1 MDIYDYTEPVE
12 VIKRRGHLSKGLS
25 VGEILKPVISNQ
37 VDYDVAILGI
47 SNDTNGTTNKGS
59 ASCTETI
66 RNELYGLRGSF
77 KNIYVS
83 DLGNI
88 KSKTVKDAYF
98 ALEEVIA
105 YLISNR
111 VIPIII
117 GGSNDFA
124 LPLFNGVKEF
134 CKKVNLLTVDQTLD
148 ANDSDDFDHQNYLKK
163 VLNDP
168 DLLSFSLIGY
178 QSYLFDE
185 TYLKA
190 FNSYPKNAIRL
201 GQLRKQIHI
210 TEPLFRD
217 ADMVS
222 IDMGA
227 VRLADAPGVM
237 NGSPNGLFGEEL
249 CQLARYAGF
258 SDRISLFSLF
268 ETNPVC
274 DLNNQTSKLAAQAI
288 WHFIDGL
295 DKRYKDY
302 PVRGISTYK
311 KFVVQ
316 QSDIDH
322 EMVFYNN
329 PQNNR
334 WWLEIDAAK
343 NVIVSCTID
352 DYHYARANKIPD
364 VYHKWHKH
372 LK

>member
-12 VIKRRGHLSKGLS
+12 VAKQSGHLSKGQSLGEVLKS
-25 VGEILKPVISNQ
+25 VVSTQ
-37 VDYDVAILGI
+37 VDYDVAIIGI

-59 ASCTETI
+59 AKSTETI
-66 RNELYGLRGSF
+66 RQELYGLRGSF

-98 ALEEVIA
+98 ALEEVVA
-105 YLISNR
+105 YLITNR
-111 VIPIII
+111 VIPVIL

-124 LPLFNGVKEF
+124 LPLFNGVKEA
-134 CKKVNLLTVDQTLD
+134 CGKVNMVAVDQTLD
-148 ANDSDDFDHQNYLKK
+148 ANDSEDFDHRNYLKQ

-168 DLLSFSLIGY
+168 DLLSFSLVGY
-178 QSYLFDE
+178 QSYLYDE
-185 TYLKA
+185 TYLKP
-190 FNSYPKNAIRL
+190 FNRFPKNVIRL

-217 ADMVS
+217 ADIVAM
-222 IDMGA
+222 DMGA
-227 VRLADAPGVM
+227 VRLADGPGVAY
-237 NGSPNGLFGEEL
+237 GSPNGLFGEEL

-268 ETNPVC
+268 ETNPEC

-288 WHFIDGL
+288 WHFLDGL

-302 PVRGISTYK
+302 PVRNISTYK

-343 NVIVSCTID
+343 QMIVSCTID

-364 VYHKWHKH
+364 VYYKWHKH

>member
-1 MDIYDYTEPVE
+1 MNIYDYTEPYEPV
-12 VIKRRGHLSKGLS
+12 KQNSHLSKGLS
-25 VGEILKPVISNQ
+25 VGEILKQVTPTQ
-37 VDYDVAILGI
+37 VDYDVALIGI
-47 SNDTNGTTNKGS
+47 ANDTNGTTNKGS
-59 ASCTETI
+59 AICAETI
-66 RNELYGLRGSF
+66 RKELYSLRGGF

-83 DLGNI
+83 DVGNI
-88 KSKTVKDAYF
+88 KSNTVRDAYF
-98 ALEEVIA
+98 ALEEVVA
-105 YLISNR
+105 YLIRNR
-111 VIPIII
+111 VIPVII

-124 LPLFNGVKEF
+124 LPLFSGVKSAR
-134 CKKVNLLTVDQTLD
+134 KQVNFVTVDQTLD
-148 ANDSDDFDHQNYLKK
+148 ATDSEDFDHRNYLKPL
-163 VLNDP
+163 LNDP

-178 QSYLFDE
+178 QSYLYDE
-185 TYLKA
+185 LQLKA
-190 FNSYPKNAIRL
+190 YQNFPQNIIRL

-210 TEPLFRD
+210 TEPIFRD
-217 ADMVS
+217 ADMVAV
-222 IDMGA
+222 DMSA
-227 VRLADAPGVM
+227 VRLADGPGVRY
-237 NGSPNGLFGEEL
+237 GSPNGLFGEEL

-268 ETNPVC
+268 ETNPEC

-288 WHFIDGL
+288 WHFLDGL

-302 PVRGISTYK
+302 PVRDISTYK

-334 WWLEIDAAK
+334 WWLEIDAVK
-343 NVIVSCTID
+343 QMIVSCTID

-364 VYHKWHKH
+364 VYYKWHKH